1 MKTYISGVPNG
12 FNLYEDKAGMDNY
25 FLSFYVSSRKGRR
38 LMVNRRKN
46 GDTIYNYIQYGIND
60 IEGRGRNS
68 FFSMSLLFE
77 NGEYTADFKILLDF
91 FDKLFEKIISDEI
104 ILTKDKKYKIAKFSD
119 ARDYVENIKAVI
131 PKIVSKVSVEKY
143 DNTFIQS
150 NSDEKIAAFGDNKVS
165 DNTLLQALKNY
176 AWISASNI
184 DNTPNPTPIPATAP
198 EIELS
203 ILDLQSKSDNI
214 KDLFLQIYRNK
225 NKYTIDNKYKY
236 KVKAN
241 IEESINDIEKYLKR
255 ISEQDDNEYQA
266 FNDIYKKFKEHLEI
280 INEIIGEPE
289 HSPIPTPAPT
299 PIPTQETYIKC
310 KHCNANKYLSD
321 FRSPEAEI
329 CKECEAKTKTKK
341 CQKCREQKGSNE
353 FDAKNPFVCKEC
365 SSEEKPISNPKSL
378 SLIQKYK
385 FYIVIAFA
393 FSLIVFVALLLTNT
407 FPGDDKKQDVVQKPV
422 FERSELN
429 KKLDKL
435 ENASKEPNSIK
446 DIEKEAENVYSY
458 IEKEYLNDDDEEQIK
473 ERLNNTLKNVFN
485 KLQGNFDFSELDEKN
500 PIIKLIESF
509 GSNYDWKNIA
519 NDYKKLKGLSIPKD
533 TTEIIEIC
541 NKYKGIKAFYEFYD
555 KTINNQGSV
564 TNENNSSQSINIDI
578 LVTPQ
583 APPTN
588 SSTVKSSESNKK
600 EESPTYKIKYVQN
613 GSSKEENITTDK
625 RVFIADPE
633 TNFTITSNVTIKD
646 KKARN
651 RKKYT
656 QKVHKDKSKNTV
668 NLNGQ
673 NNMVVTVDTK
683 QQSQFEEL

>member
-289 HSPIPTPAPT
+289 HSPIPTPAPVDT
-299 PIPTQETYIKC
+299 PTPKKC
-310 KHCNANKYLSD
+310 RYCNANKYLSD

-341 CQKCREQKGSNE
+341 CQKCRKQKGSNE

-385 FYIVIAFA
+385 FYIVITFA

-429 KKLDKL
+429 KKLDEL
-435 ENASKEPNSIK
+435 ENASKEPNSIR

-519 NDYKKLKGLSIPKD
+519 NDYKKLQDLSIPKD

-541 NKYKGIKAFYEFYD
+541 NKYTGIKAFEEFYD

-564 TNENNSSQSINIDI
+564 TNENNSSQSINIDV

-588 SSTVKSSESNKK
+588 SSTVKSSESNKRT
-600 EESPTYKIKYVQN
+600 PVYTLTYVNVYGKTETVILGGRKKGFDAQIGTSFTVKCQDGKIKEN
-613 GSSKEENITTDK
+613 GQKEYIGT
-625 RVFIADPE
+625 V
-633 TNFTITSNVTIKD
+633 
-646 KKARN
+646 KAGR
-651 RKKYT
+651 
-656 QKVHKDKSKNTV
+656 QTV
-668 NLNGQ
+668 NLTGKD
-673 NNMVVTVDTK
+673 NMVLTITGK
-683 QQSQFEEL
+683 KKRQ